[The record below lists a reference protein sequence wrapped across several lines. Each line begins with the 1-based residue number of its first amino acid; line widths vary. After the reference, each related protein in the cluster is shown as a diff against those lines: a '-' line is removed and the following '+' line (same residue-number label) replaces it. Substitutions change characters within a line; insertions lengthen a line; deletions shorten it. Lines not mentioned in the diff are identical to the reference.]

1 MHLRTE
7 LIGDHHAADIAHAA
21 EQQSVAPAVS
31 RGQAGDAARASV
43 TTAQTTFMHSA
54 HDATRAPI
62 KKARTNIVYSAAA
75 SAAVGVVWSHAT

>member
-1 MHLRTE
+1 MYLHTE

-21 EQQSVAPAVS
+21 EQQSAAPAVS
-31 RGQAGDAARASV
+31 RGQAGDAARVSV

-62 KKARTNIVYSAAA
+62 KKAHITI
-75 SAAVGVVWSHAT
+75 ATQTDTGEDDV